1 MTANSAAD
9 DADNSSHSSAD
20 NSDHSVHSLSSDGEI
35 YFFCFIHT
43 NTDL

>member
-20 NSDHSVHSLSSDGEI
+20 NSDHSVYHLSSDGEI